1 MSALFGLGQSL
12 LLALPPE
19 RAHDLAVKSLELGV
33 YPRADAPDDQRLAQR
48 IFGLDFPNPLGMAA
62 GFDKNAR
69 VPRELLAMGF
79 GFVEVG
85 TLTPRAQGGNPQ
97 PRMFRSVVD
106 RAVINR
112 LGFNNEGQEAA
123 LARLKDRPRGIV
135 GINLGAGRDSA
146 DRIGDYVT
154 GIQRMAPVAS
164 YFTINISSPNTPGL
178 RDLQAPEALDALLV
192 RVQDARTAL
201 KGKVPPL
208 LVKLAPDL
216 ADADLPEVVRVILSR
231 GADGIVVSNT
241 TLARDGLPRPG
252 LRQGDRR
259 IVGTSAVR
267 PRDADARAR
276 LSDHAR
282 QAAADRRRRHRFRR
296 GGARQ
301 DRGRGVANPALY
313 RARVRRAG
321 ADRPHQA
328 NSCRGDGE
336 EWIHDAC
343 AADRAPRGRM
353 GGTGD
358 MSITIYHNPR
368 CSKSRETLK
377 LIEARGLKPKV
388 VEYLKTPPS
397 AAELKAILKKL
408 GLKADAIVRKG
419 EPLYAEL
426 GLKDRKMDDDAL
438 IALLVAN
445 PILIER
451 PIVVAGSKAAI
462 GRPPEKVLEIL

>member
-48 IFGLDFPNPLGMAA
+48 IFGLDFPSPLGMAA

-85 TLTPRAQGGNPQ
+85 TLTPRAQGGNTQ

-192 RVQDARTAL
+192 RVQDARTTL

-216 ADADLPEVVRVILSR
+216 ADEDLPEVVRVILSR

-241 TLARDGLPRPG
+241 TLARAGLRDQGFAKETGGLSGRPLFARATRMLARVYQITQGKLPLIGVGGIDSGEAALAKIEAGASLLQLYTGLVFEGPG
-252 LRQGDRR
+252 LISR
-259 IVGTSAVR
+259 IKQVLIEAMAKDGSATLA
-267 PRDADARAR
+267 P
-276 LSDHAR
+276 LI
-282 QAAADRRRRHRFRR
+282 
-296 GGARQ
+296 G
-301 DRGRGVANPALY
+301 
-313 RARVRRAG
+313 RRAG
-321 ADRPHQA
+321 
-328 NSCRGDGE
+328 
-336 EWIHDAC
+336 EWSEKA
-343 AADRAPRGRM
+343 
-353 GGTGD
+353 
-358 MSITIYHNPR
+358 
-368 CSKSRETLK
+368 L
-377 LIEARGLKPKV
+377 
-388 VEYLKTPPS
+388 S
-397 AAELKAILKKL
+397 A
-408 GLKADAIVRKG
+408 
-419 EPLYAEL
+419 
-426 GLKDRKMDDDAL
+426 
-438 IALLVAN
+438 
-445 PILIER
+445 
-451 PIVVAGSKAAI
+451 
-462 GRPPEKVLEIL
+462 